1 MPISETEVEKPAA
14 QGAAME
20 ITVSRQDLVRELTAT
35 QSVVERKTTIPIL
48 SNFLLEAEEDRLNI
62 TATDLDQAIR
72 TSTAVKVKKPGSCT
86 VPARKLYD
94 YIKLL
99 PEGDISIKLL
109 ENHWVQIRSGRSNT
123 KIVGMA
129 RANYPQ
135 VPEFPAVAA
144 TSISLIALKTLIA
157 RTIFAISNEESRY
170 TLNGALLV
178 IKAESLAMVATDGH
192 RLSYV
197 EKPNE
202 NLEGISGEK
211 RVLIPRKALQEL
223 QQLLTVTEVEK
234 VEFADDEHT
243 LFFRVGHRTLSTRKL
258 SGQFPNFEAVM
269 PRDNTKFAVVRCSEL
284 SAAIQRV
291 AQFADE
297 RSGAIRMRLEGNE
310 LRSAPTQLNQARAKT
325 PSTPPTPAT
334 PSWWASTRY
343 TFSTSSKPSATRVKS
358 ASNSRTPSPPAR
370 CVQKTP
376 TPNTS
381 IATSLCRCGFEEAT
395 QKRQS
400 HSAEVF
406 VPVACQIPPSL
417 WLRSLSPGAATGRVA
432 PICLPATGLPHS
444 GHCLVWLPRNILVFT
459 GQLRDCILVPVCQP
473 RALALPVTI
482 PRATQG

>member
-1 MPISETEVEKPAA
+1 MPISEPEVEKPVA

-48 SNFLLEAEEDRLNI
+48 SNFLLEAEDDRLSL

-72 TSTAVKVKKPGSCT
+72 TSAAVKVKKPGSCT
-86 VPARKLYD
+86 IPARKLYD

-99 PEGDISIKLL
+99 PDGDISIKLL

-135 VPEFPAVAA
+135 VPEFPAVPA
-144 TSISLIALKTLIA
+144 TSIPITALKALIA

-170 TLNGALLV
+170 TLNGALL
-178 IKAESLAMVATDGH
+178 ILKAESLAMVATDGH
-192 RLSYV
+192 RLSFV

-223 QQLLTVTEVEK
+223 QQLLGSTEAEK
-234 VEFADDEHT
+234 VDFADDEHT
-243 LFFRVGHRTLSTRKL
+243 LFFRIGHRTLSTRKL

-269 PRDNTKFAVVRCSEL
+269 PRDNTKFAVVRSSEL

-297 RSGAIRMRLEGNE
+297 RSGAIRLRLEGNE
-310 LRSAPTQLNQARAKT
+310 LRISANSTESGESEDTIDT
-325 PSTPPTPAT
+325 PYSSDPIMVGFNSIYILDFLKALGNEGEVRLEFKDSQSAGQMRPEDPDAEY
-334 PSWWASTRY
+334 RY
-343 TFSTSSKPSATRVKS
+343 RYVLMPMR
-358 ASNSRTPSPPAR
+358 
-370 CVQKTP
+370 
-376 TPNTS
+376 
-381 IATSLCRCGFEEAT
+381 I
-395 QKRQS
+395 
-400 HSAEVF
+400 
-406 VPVACQIPPSL
+406 
-417 WLRSLSPGAATGRVA
+417 
-432 PICLPATGLPHS
+432 
-444 GHCLVWLPRNILVFT
+444 
-459 GQLRDCILVPVCQP
+459 
-473 RALALPVTI
+473 
-482 PRATQG
+482 

>member
-48 SNFLLEAEEDRLNI
+48 SNFLLEAEDDRLNI

-72 TSTAVKVKKPGSCT
+72 TSAAVKVKKPGSCT
-86 VPARKLYD
+86 IPARKLYD

-99 PEGDISIKLL
+99 PDGDISIKLL

-135 VPEFPAVAA
+135 VPEFPTVAV

-197 EKPNE
+197 EKPGE
-202 NLEGISGEK
+202 TLEGISGEK
-211 RVLIPRKALQEL
+211 RVLIPRKALHEL
-223 QQLLTVTEVEK
+223 QQLLSAAEAERDTEQK
-234 VEFADDEHT
+234 QAPKTTLPPLIVEFADDEHT
-243 LFFRVGHRTLSTRKL
+243 LFFRVGHRTLSTRRL
-258 SGQFPNFEAVM
+258 TGQFPNFEAVM
-269 PRDNTKFAVVRCSEL
+269 PRDNTKFAVVRSSEL
-284 SAAIQRV
+284 SASIQRV

-310 LRSAPTQLNQARAKT
+310 LKISANSTESGESEDTIDTPYSGDAIVVGFNSIYILDFLKALNNEGEVRLEFKDSQSAGQMRPEDPDAEYKY
-325 PSTPPTPAT
+325 
-334 PSWWASTRY
+334 RY
-343 TFSTSSKPSATRVKS
+343 VLMPMR
-358 ASNSRTPSPPAR
+358 
-370 CVQKTP
+370 
-376 TPNTS
+376 
-381 IATSLCRCGFEEAT
+381 I
-395 QKRQS
+395 
-400 HSAEVF
+400 
-406 VPVACQIPPSL
+406 
-417 WLRSLSPGAATGRVA
+417 
-432 PICLPATGLPHS
+432 
-444 GHCLVWLPRNILVFT
+444 
-459 GQLRDCILVPVCQP
+459 
-473 RALALPVTI
+473 
-482 PRATQG
+482 